1 MGSMDLD
8 LAWVLQVGDT
18 PEEKRPVLALLRSDD
33 VDDATHAYVG
43 FGTSIALTVV
53 ATTATDAHGAAY
65 YRPTGHTINALL
77 CANNSGRSRHAP
89 VYRGVN
95 HPSDAYVHLPGAVVG
110 HAAHDLFDV
119 YLPAELV
126 SSSSGSV
133 RFVDCPVGDPGGPPR
148 RVMCVCPSSSSS
160 SFSSS
165 SPAGDELGFAVLCPS
180 WDELRA
186 VPALGRALS
195 STCYGEVRLCERLV
209 RVPTAPGSDDNDDD
223 NDDDD
228 DQPVFTRRPGAARG
242 DLCAVKVCNDR
253 RVAQLRRAR
262 FNFAEDP
269 VAEVRRERGPA
280 VKLVTALLT
289 F

>member
-1 MGSMDLD
+1 LD
-8 LAWVLQVGDT
+8 LAWVLQLGET

-33 VDDATHAYVG
+33 VDNATHAYVG
-43 FGTSIALTVV
+43 FGTSMTLTVV
-53 ATTATDAHGAAY
+53 AATATDIDGAAY

-77 CANNSGRSRHAP
+77 CANNGRRSEHAP

-119 YLPAELV
+119 YLPAELA

-133 RFVDCPVGDPGGPPR
+133 RFVNCPVGAPGGPPR

-160 SFSSS
+160 SS
-165 SPAGDELGFAVLCPS
+165 SPAGDEVGFAVLCPS

-242 DLCAVKVCNDR
+242 ELCAVKVCNDR

-269 VAEVRRERGPA
+269 VAEVRLDRE
-280 VKLVTALLT
+280 LVAALLT